1 MMMDDIDAL
10 KRKLTDLRSQH
21 RDLDETIKDLSQD
34 LSVDQLRLQRMKK
47 RKLELKDQI
56 TIIEDRLLPDI
67 IA

>member
-1 MMMDDIDAL
+1 MDDIDAL

-21 RDLDETIKDLSQD
+21 RDLDETIKELSQD
-34 LSVDQLRLQRMKK
+34 RSVDQLRLQRMKK

>member
-1 MMMDDIDAL
+1 MDDIDAL

-21 RDLDETIKDLSQD
+21 RDLDETIKELSQD
-34 LSVDQLRLQRMKK
+34 RSADQLRLQRMKK

>member
-1 MMMDDIDAL
+1 MDDIDAL

-34 LSVDQLRLQRMKK
+34 LSVDQLRLQRMKR